1 LDVIFDYHRFIT
13 DRDGATLELEA
24 DHRRHAEVEPAI
36 CDLKHGLGLEHLP
49 SGRFA
54 ANAAWLA
61 LVGIAHNLP
70 AGPGGSGWASRRS
83 RPRPCASVT
92 WPSRAG

>member
-49 SGRFA
+49 S
-54 ANAAWLA
+54 
-61 LVGIAHNLP
+61 VGSPPTPPGWRWSASRTTWP
-70 AGPGGSGWASRRS
+70 AGLAASAWASR
-83 RPRPCASVT
+83 
-92 WPSRAG
+92 W